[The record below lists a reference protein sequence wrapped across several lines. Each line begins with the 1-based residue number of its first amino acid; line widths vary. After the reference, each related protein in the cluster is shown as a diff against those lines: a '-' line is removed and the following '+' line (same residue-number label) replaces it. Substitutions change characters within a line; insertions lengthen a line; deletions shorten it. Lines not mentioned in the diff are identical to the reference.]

1 MDIGEQIMKLREQKQ
16 IFLENLALG
25 ICTAESLRNI
35 ELGKETVSK
44 LFTEIIFQRL
54 GKSTDKLELIL
65 SEDVYEEDR
74 LKEQYEE
81 LLERGEG
88 KQAELI
94 LAQLMQRVPEVFGF

>member
-81 LLERGEG
+81 LLEREAHLL
-88 KQAELI
+88 Q
-94 LAQLMQRVPEVFGF
+94 Q